1 MNEQPSSTQD
11 PLHEFGLVYVN
22 EHGEELENINII
34 ANLTVENYPLYD

>member
-1 MNEQPSSTQD
+1 MNEQPSSTHD